1 MQQMRDLCCEQFF
14 QRLYFSRS
22 MPTTTSANP
31 LWQNVI
37 SELQNL
43 FPADVYEMWFSEL
56 VCTLETDSKI
66 VLEANSEFNAIWIE
80 NNFLDIIAQQARS
93 FAGTAVQV
101 AIEVANPK
109 VAEGAPDEQDGAG
122 RQSAAAGKNAAGG
135 IAGNRYVGSGASQD
149 SRADRSAAAV
159 IPNRAPTH
167 RTLIN
172 PVNTFDN
179 FVVGSGCQLAH
190 AASIAVANAP
200 GRAYNPLFVFG
211 ETGLGKTHLMHAVA
225 HQMLINNPSARIAYV
240 STEKFTN
247 EFIHAIRENK
257 LTKFRQY
264 YRNVDALLVDDIH
277 FLSGKEST
285 QEEFFHTFND
295 LFESG
300 RQIFLASDRPANE
313 IERLENRLISR
324 FQWGLVTDIQAPDYE
339 TRVAILRNKAA
350 AMHLD
355 LDDEIMDFLA
365 ERVSR
370 NVRRMEGALTRIAG
384 YDNLIARKLDLG
396 AVERLLSDLLYEE
409 AASKVT
415 IDEIQKKVSDYYKL
429 RYSELV
435 GRRRTS
441 AIVFPRQVAM
451 YICRMLTSDPLKSIG
466 DAFGGRDHGTV
477 IHACKQVENMMEQDG
492 SVKRGVDY
500 LIKQLSQ
507 NRS

>member
-1 MQQMRDLCCEQFF
+1 MSSTQAAGSLW
-14 QRLYFSRS
+14 RS
-22 MPTTTSANP
+22 AYN
-31 LWQNVI
+31 
-37 SELQNL
+37 ELKNL
-43 FPADVYEMWFSEL
+43 FPQDVFDMWFSDLSCSE
-56 VCTLETDSKI
+56 ETDTKL
-66 VLEANSEFNAIWIE
+66 VLTTKSEFNAIWIE
-80 NNFLDIIAQQARS
+80 NNYLDIIHKQVCS
-93 FAGTAVQV
+93 FAGSAVDV
-101 AIEVANPK
+101 SIEVA
-109 VAEGAPDEQDGAG
+109 ELDEVE
-122 RQSAAAGKNAAGG
+122 
-135 IAGNRYVGSGASQD
+135 IAD
-149 SRADRSAAAV
+149 SRFDSRQQAKTVKIAERAIQHSNTMRRS
-159 IPNRAPTH
+159 
-167 RTLIN
+167 LIN
-172 PVNTFDN
+172 PTNTFDN

-225 HQMLINNPSARIAYV
+225 HQMLVNNPKARIAYV

-313 IERLENRLISR
+313 IERLENRLVSR
-324 FQWGLVTDIQAPDYE
+324 FQWGLVTDVQAPDLE
-339 TRVAILRNKAA
+339 TRVAILRKKAA
-350 AMHLD
+350 AMQID
-355 LDDEIMDFLA
+355 MDEEVMDFLA

-384 YDNLIARKLDLG
+384 YNNLVDRKLDLN
-396 AVERLLSDLLYEE
+396 AVERLLSDLLHEE
-409 AASKVT
+409 AARKVT
-415 IDEIQKKVSDYYKL
+415 VDQIQNKVSDYYKI
-429 RYSELV
+429 RFTELI

-441 AIVFPRQVAM
+441 TIVVPRQVAM
-451 YICRMLTSDPLKSIG
+451 YIARTLTGDPLKSIG

-477 IHACKQVENMMEQDG
+477 IHACRQVENMMEQD
-492 SVKRGVDY
+492 SSLKRAVDY
-500 LIKQLSQ
+500 LIKQLSK
-507 NRS
+507 NND

>member
-1 MQQMRDLCCEQFF
+1 M
-14 QRLYFSRS
+14 SS
-22 MPTTTSANP
+22 SPTANT
-31 LWQNVI
+31 LWQNTTK
-37 SELQNL
+37 ELKNL
-43 FPADVYEMWFSEL
+43 FTEDVYEMWFSEL
-56 VCTLETDSKI
+56 VCTLESDSKL
-66 VLEANSEFNAIWIE
+66 VLTTHSEFNAIWIE
-80 NNFLDIIAQQARS
+80 NNFLDVISQQARS
-93 FAGTAVQV
+93 FAGTA
-101 AIEVANPK
+101 IEVSIEVEQAPKTADLDRTAANGHSK
-109 VAEGAPDEQDGAG
+109 GFNSRDS
-122 RQSAAAGKNAAGG
+122 RQSPDLRN
-135 IAGNRYVGSGASQD
+135 NRPLTQA
-149 SRADRSAAAV
+149 
-159 IPNRAPTH
+159 APTH

-172 PVNTFDN
+172 PTNTFEN
-179 FVVGSGCQLAH
+179 FVVGSGSQLAH

-225 HQMLINNPSARIAYV
+225 HQMLLNNPKAKIAYV

-257 LTKFRQY
+257 LTKFRKY

-324 FQWGLVTDIQAPDYE
+324 FQWGLVTDIQAPDFE
-339 TRVAILRNKAA
+339 TRFAILRNKAL
-350 AMHLD
+350 AMKIELD
-355 LDDEIMDFLA
+355 EEIMEFLA

-384 YDNLIARKLDLG
+384 YANLIDRKLDLD
-396 AVERLLSDLLYEE
+396 AVERLLSDLLHEE
-409 AASKVT
+409 AASKVSV
-415 IDEIQKKVSDYYKL
+415 DQIQKKVSDYYKI
-429 RYSELV
+429 RFSELI

-441 AIVFPRQVAM
+441 TIVFPRQVAM
-451 YICRMLTSDPLKSIG
+451 YISRTLTSDPLKSIG

-500 LIKQLSQ
+500 LIKQLSKE
-507 NRS
+507 RS

>member
-1 MQQMRDLCCEQFF
+1 M
-14 QRLYFSRS
+14 SS
-22 MPTTTSANP
+22 SPTADT
-31 LWQNVI
+31 LWQNTTK
-37 SELQNL
+37 ELKNL
-43 FPADVYEMWFSEL
+43 FPEDVYEMWFSEL
-56 VCTLETDSKI
+56 VCTLESDSKL
-66 VLEANSEFNAIWIE
+66 VLTTHSEFNAIWIE
-80 NNFLDIIAQQARS
+80 NNFLDVISQQARS
-93 FAGTAVQV
+93 FAGTA
-101 AIEVANPK
+101 IEVSIEVEQAPKTADLDRTAANGRSK
-109 VAEGAPDEQDGAG
+109 GFNSRDS
-122 RQSAAAGKNAAGG
+122 RQSPDLRN
-135 IAGNRYVGSGASQD
+135 NRPLTQA
-149 SRADRSAAAV
+149 
-159 IPNRAPTH
+159 APTH

-172 PVNTFDN
+172 PTNTFEN
-179 FVVGSGCQLAH
+179 FVVGSGSQLAH

-225 HQMLINNPSARIAYV
+225 HQMLLNNPKAKIAYV

-257 LTKFRQY
+257 LTKFRKY

-324 FQWGLVTDIQAPDYE
+324 FQWGLVTDIQAPDFE
-339 TRVAILRNKAA
+339 TRFAILRNKAL
-350 AMHLD
+350 AMKIELD
-355 LDDEIMDFLA
+355 EEIMEFLA

-384 YDNLIARKLDLG
+384 YANLIDRKLDLD
-396 AVERLLSDLLYEE
+396 AVERLLSDLLHEE
-409 AASKVT
+409 AASKVSV
-415 IDEIQKKVSDYYKL
+415 DQIQKKVSDYYKI
-429 RYSELV
+429 RFSELI

-441 AIVFPRQVAM
+441 TIVFPRQVAM
-451 YICRMLTSDPLKSIG
+451 YISRTLTSDPLKSIG

-500 LIKQLSQ
+500 LIKQLSKE
-507 NRS
+507 RS

>member
-1 MQQMRDLCCEQFF
+1 
-14 QRLYFSRS
+14 
-22 MPTTTSANP
+22 MPSTPIADT
-31 LWQNVI
+31 LWQNTNK
-37 SELQNL
+37 ELKNL
-43 FPADVYEMWFSEL
+43 FPEDVYEMWFSGL
-56 VCTLETDSKI
+56 VCTLETDTKL
-66 VLEANSEFNAIWIE
+66 VLTTHSEFNAIWIE
-80 NNFLDIIAQQARS
+80 NNFLDVITQYARS
-93 FAGTAVQV
+93 FAGTA
-101 AIEVANPK
+101 IEVSIE
-109 VAEGAPDEQDGAG
+109 VEQAEKTEELDGADADTRHNSINSSNG
-122 RQSAAAGKNAAGG
+122 RDGLQSPDLRN
-135 IAGNRYVGSGASQD
+135 NRPLTQ
-149 SRADRSAAAV
+149 
-159 IPNRAPTH
+159 NAPTH
-167 RTLIN
+167 RTLSN
-172 PVNTFDN
+172 PSNTFEN
-179 FVVGSGCQLAH
+179 FVVGSGSQLAH

-225 HQMLINNPSARIAYV
+225 HQMLTNNPNAKIAYV

-247 EFIHAIRENK
+247 EFIHAIRQNK
-257 LTKFRQY
+257 LTKFRKY

-324 FQWGLVTDIQAPDYE
+324 FQWGLVTDIQAPDFE
-339 TRVAILRNKAA
+339 TRFAILRNKAL
-350 AMHLD
+350 AMKID
-355 LDDEIMDFLA
+355 LDEEIMEFLA

-384 YDNLIARKLDLG
+384 YDNLIDRKLDLN
-396 AVERLLSDLLYEE
+396 AVERLLSDLLHEE

-415 IDEIQKKVSDYYKL
+415 VDQIQKKVSDYYKI
-429 RYSELV
+429 RFSELI

-441 AIVFPRQVAM
+441 SIVFPRQVAM
-451 YICRMLTSDPLKSIG
+451 YISRTLTSDPLKSIG

-477 IHACKQVENMMEQDG
+477 IHACKQVENIMEQDG

-500 LIKQLSQ
+500 LIKQLSKE
-507 NRS
+507 RT

>member
-1 MQQMRDLCCEQFF
+1 MSSTQTAA
-14 QRLYFSRS
+14 S
-22 MPTTTSANP
+22 
-31 LWQNVI
+31 LWQSTNQ
-37 SELQNL
+37 ELKNL

-56 VCTLETDSKI
+56 VCTVESDSKL
-66 VLEANSEFNAIWIE
+66 VLTANSEFNAIWIE
-80 NNFLDIIAQQARS
+80 NNFLDIITQQARS
-93 FAGTAVQV
+93 YAGTAVEV
-101 AIEVANPK
+101 SIEVEQAKEAEATRKPAANNRLDRMADK
-109 VAEGAPDEQDGAG
+109 S
-122 RQSAAAGKNAAGG
+122 RQSPDLRN
-135 IAGNRYVGSGASQD
+135 
-149 SRADRSAAAV
+149 DRPVTQSA
-159 IPNRAPTH
+159 PSH
-167 RTLIN
+167 RILIN
-172 PVNTFDN
+172 PSNTFEN
-179 FVVGSGCQLAH
+179 YVVGSGCQLAH

-225 HQMLINNPSARIAYV
+225 HQMLANNPQARIAYV

-313 IERLENRLISR
+313 IDRLENRLISR
-324 FQWGLVTDIQAPDYE
+324 FQWGLVTDIQAPDFE
-339 TRVAILRNKAA
+339 TRVAILRNKAS
-350 AMHLD
+350 AMKIV

-384 YDNLIARKLDLG
+384 YNNLIDRKLDLN
-396 AVERLLSDLLYEE
+396 AVERLLSDLLHEE

-415 IDEIQKKVSDYYKL
+415 IDQIQKKVTDYYKI
-429 RYSELV
+429 RFSELI

-451 YICRMLTSDPLKSIG
+451 YICRTLTSDPLKSIG

-477 IHACKQVENMMEQDG
+477 IHACKQVENMMEQDA
-492 SVKRGVDY
+492 SVKRGVEY
-500 LIKQLSQ
+500 LIKQLSKE
-507 NRS
+507 RS

>member
-1 MQQMRDLCCEQFF
+1 MSETSTALSLWASTHQQLK
-14 QRLYFSRS
+14 
-22 MPTTTSANP
+22 
-31 LWQNVI
+31 
-37 SELQNL
+37 NL
-43 FPADVYEMWFSEL
+43 FPEDIYEMWFSGLLCTHESESKL
-56 VCTLETDSKI
+56 VLQAE
-66 VLEANSEFNAIWIE
+66 SEFNAIWIE
-80 NNFLDIIAQQARS
+80 NNFLDVIAQQARS
-93 FAGTAVQV
+93 FSGTQVEVVIEAAVSSP
-101 AIEVANPK
+101 AKPSRLEA
-109 VAEGAPDEQDGAG
+109 APSKTERRTPARGEHRQETPHMTES
-122 RQSAAAGKNAAGG
+122 QSA
-135 IAGNRYVGSGASQD
+135 R
-149 SRADRSAAAV
+149 RS
-159 IPNRAPTH
+159 
-167 RTLIN
+167 LLN
-172 PVNTFDN
+172 PSNTFDN
-179 FVVGSGCQLAH
+179 FVVGSGNQLAH

-200 GRAYNPLFVFG
+200 GRAYNPLFVYG

-225 HQMLINNPSARIAYV
+225 HQMLVNNSAARIAYV

-257 LTKFRQY
+257 LAKFRRF

-324 FQWGLVTDIQAPDYE
+324 FQWGLVTDIQAPDFE
-339 TRVAILRNKAA
+339 TRVAILRKKAS
-350 AMHLD
+350 AMEIELD
-355 LDDEIMDFLA
+355 GEIMDFLA

-384 YDNLIARKLDLG
+384 FSALTGGRVDLES
-396 AVERLLSDLLYEE
+396 VERLLGDLLQEE
-409 AASKVT
+409 AASQVT
-415 IDEIQKKVSDYYKL
+415 VEQIQKKVAEYYQI
-429 RYSELV
+429 RMSEMV
-435 GRRRTS
+435 GRRRLS

-451 YICRMLTSDPLKSIG
+451 YISRTLTGDPLKSIG

-500 LIKQLSQ
+500 LIKQLSSA
-507 NRS
+507 RG

>member
-1 MQQMRDLCCEQFF
+1 M
-14 QRLYFSRS
+14 SS
-22 MPTTTSANP
+22 SPTADT
-31 LWQNVI
+31 LWQNTTK
-37 SELQNL
+37 ELKNL
-43 FPADVYEMWFSEL
+43 FPEDVYEMWFSEL
-56 VCTLETDSKI
+56 VCTLESDSKL
-66 VLEANSEFNAIWIE
+66 VLTTHSEFNAIWIE
-80 NNFLDIIAQQARS
+80 NNFLDVISQQARS
-93 FAGTAVQV
+93 FAGTA
-101 AIEVANPK
+101 IEVSIEVEQAPKTADLDRTAANGHSK
-109 VAEGAPDEQDGAG
+109 GFNSRDS
-122 RQSAAAGKNAAGG
+122 RQSPDLRN
-135 IAGNRYVGSGASQD
+135 NRPLTQA
-149 SRADRSAAAV
+149 
-159 IPNRAPTH
+159 APTH

-172 PVNTFDN
+172 PTNTFEN
-179 FVVGSGCQLAH
+179 FVVGSGSQLAH

-225 HQMLINNPSARIAYV
+225 HQMLLNNPKAKIAYV

-257 LTKFRQY
+257 LTKFRKY
-264 YRNVDALLVDDIH
+264 YRNVDSLLVDDIH

-324 FQWGLVTDIQAPDYE
+324 FQWGLVTDIQAPDFE
-339 TRVAILRNKAA
+339 TRFAILRNKAL
-350 AMHLD
+350 AMKIELD
-355 LDDEIMDFLA
+355 EEIMEFLA

-384 YDNLIARKLDLG
+384 YANLIDRKLDLD
-396 AVERLLSDLLYEE
+396 AVERLLSDLLHEE
-409 AASKVT
+409 AASKVSV
-415 IDEIQKKVSDYYKL
+415 DQIQKKVSDYYKI
-429 RYSELV
+429 RFSELI

-441 AIVFPRQVAM
+441 TIVFPRQVAM
-451 YICRMLTSDPLKSIG
+451 YISRTLTSDPLKSIG

-492 SVKRGVDY
+492 SVNRGVDY
-500 LIKQLSQ
+500 LIKQLSKE
-507 NRS
+507 RS

>member
-1 MQQMRDLCCEQFF
+1 MPATTQDPTLWESTNQQLK
-14 QRLYFSRS
+14 
-22 MPTTTSANP
+22 
-31 LWQNVI
+31 
-37 SELQNL
+37 NL
-43 FPADVYEMWFSEL
+43 FPADIYEMWFSDL
-56 VCTLETDSKI
+56 VCAHESRQKI
-66 VLEANSEFNAIWIE
+66 VLETTCEFNAIWIE
-80 NNFLDIIAQQARS
+80 SNFLEVIKQQAGS
-93 FAGTAVQV
+93 LAGEAVTISIVVAKSDEAEVSADTAGEELSNRV
-101 AIEVANPK
+101 AAHGRKGGRELPLNH
-109 VAEGAPDEQDGAG
+109 APP
-122 RQSAAAGKNAAGG
+122 
-135 IAGNRYVGSGASQD
+135 
-149 SRADRSAAAV
+149 
-159 IPNRAPTH
+159 PNRS
-167 RTLIN
+167 LLN
-172 PVNTFDN
+172 PSNTFDN
-179 FVVGSGCQLAH
+179 FVVGAGTQLAH

-225 HQMLINNPSARIAYV
+225 HQMLLNNPSARIAYI

-257 LTKFRQY
+257 LAKFRKY

-313 IERLENRLISR
+313 IEKLENRLVSR
-324 FQWGLVTDIQAPDYE
+324 FQWGLVSDIQAPDFE
-339 TRVAILRNKAA
+339 TRVAILRKKAA
-350 AMHLD
+350 SMRIT

-384 YDNLIARKLDLG
+384 YDALVDRKINLDS
-396 AVERLLSDLLYEE
+396 VERLLGDLLQEE

-415 IDEIQKKVSDYYKL
+415 VEQIQKKVADYYQIRL
-429 RYSELV
+429 SELV

-441 AIVFPRQVAM
+441 QIVFPRQVAM
-451 YICRMLTSDPLKSIG
+451 YISRTLTGDPLKSIG

-500 LIKQLSQ
+500 LTKQLSSG
-507 NRS
+507 RD

>member
-1 MQQMRDLCCEQFF
+1 MSSPNTVD
-14 QRLYFSRS
+14 S
-22 MPTTTSANP
+22 
-31 LWQNVI
+31 LWHNTNT
-37 SELQNL
+37 ELKNL
-43 FPADVYEMWFSEL
+43 FPAEVYDMWFRDL
-56 VCTLETDSKI
+56 VCTEETDSS
-66 VLEANSEFNAIWIE
+66 LRLTASSEFNAIWIE
-80 NNFLDIIAQQARS
+80 NNFLDIITQQVRS
-93 FAGTAVQV
+93 FAGSSMEVS
-101 AIEVANPK
+101 IEVK
-109 VAEGAPDEQDGAG
+109 CQEG
-122 RQSAAAGKNAAGG
+122 
-135 IAGNRYVGSGASQD
+135 
-149 SRADRSAAAV
+149 DRSGDGRLASDRV
-159 IPNRAPTH
+159 VESQSEIRNNRSPKPTEPTH

-172 PVNTFDN
+172 PTNTFEN
-179 FVVGSGCQLAH
+179 FVVGSGSQLAH

-200 GRAYNPLFVFG
+200 GRAYNPLFVYG
-211 ETGLGKTHLMHAVA
+211 DTGLGKTHLMHAVA
-225 HQMLINNPSARIAYV
+225 HQMLANNPNARIAYV

-257 LTKFRQY
+257 LAKFRKY

-300 RQIFLASDRPANE
+300 RQIFLASDRPVNE

-324 FQWGLVTDIQAPDYE
+324 FQWGLVTDIQAPDFE
-339 TRVAILRNKAA
+339 TRVAILKNKAC
-350 AMHLD
+350 AMKIE

-384 YDNLIARKLDLG
+384 YDNLIDRKLDLN
-396 AVERLLSDLLYEE
+396 AVERLLSDLLHEE

-415 IDEIQKKVSDYYKL
+415 VDQIQRRVADYYKI
-429 RYSELV
+429 RFSELV

-441 AIVFPRQVAM
+441 EIVFPRQVAM
-451 YICRMLTSDPLKSIG
+451 YICRTLTGDPLKSIG

-477 IHACKQVENMMEQDG
+477 IHACKQVEHIMEQDG

-500 LIKQLSQ
+500 LIKQLSKG
-507 NRS
+507 RC

>member
-1 MQQMRDLCCEQFF
+1 
-14 QRLYFSRS
+14 
-22 MPTTTSANP
+22 MPSAP
-31 LWQNVI
+31 IADSLWQNTNK
-37 SELQNL
+37 ELKNL
-43 FPADVYEMWFSEL
+43 FPRDVYEMWFSGL
-56 VCTLETDSKI
+56 VCTLETDTKL
-66 VLEANSEFNAIWIE
+66 VLTTHSEFNAIWIE
-80 NNFLDIIAQQARS
+80 NNFLDVITQYARS
-93 FAGTAVQV
+93 FAGTA
-101 AIEVANPK
+101 IEVSIE
-109 VAEGAPDEQDGAG
+109 VEQAEKTEELDGSDADTRHNSIDSRHG
-122 RQSAAAGKNAAGG
+122 RQSPDLRN
-135 IAGNRYVGSGASQD
+135 NRPLTQT
-149 SRADRSAAAV
+149 
-159 IPNRAPTH
+159 APTH

-172 PVNTFDN
+172 PSNTFEN
-179 FVVGSGCQLAH
+179 FVVGSGSQLAH

-225 HQMLINNPSARIAYV
+225 HQMLTNNPNAKIAYV

-247 EFIHAIRENK
+247 EFIHAIRQNK
-257 LTKFRQY
+257 LAKFRKY
-264 YRNVDALLVDDIH
+264 YRNVDALLIDDIH

-324 FQWGLVTDIQAPDYE
+324 FQWGLVTDIQAPDFE
-339 TRVAILRNKAA
+339 TRFAILRNKAL
-350 AMHLD
+350 AMKID
-355 LDDEIMDFLA
+355 LDEEIMEFLA

-384 YDNLIARKLDLG
+384 YDNLIDCKLDLN
-396 AVERLLSDLLYEE
+396 AVERLLSDLLHEE

-415 IDEIQKKVSDYYKL
+415 VDQIQKKVSDYYKI
-429 RYSELV
+429 RFSELI

-441 AIVFPRQVAM
+441 SIVFPRQVAM
-451 YICRMLTSDPLKSIG
+451 YISRTLTSDPLKSIG

-477 IHACKQVENMMEQDG
+477 IHACKQVENIMEQDG

-500 LIKQLSQ
+500 LIKQLSKE
-507 NRS
+507 RI

>member
-1 MQQMRDLCCEQFF
+1 MSKL
-14 QRLYFSRS
+14 S
-22 MPTTTSANP
+22 PTLS
-31 LWQNVI
+31 LWENVNQ
-37 SELQNL
+37 ELKNL
-43 FPADVYEMWFSEL
+43 FPADLYEMWFHDL
-56 VCTLETDSKI
+56 VCDEVGDNKL
-66 VLEANSEFNAIWIE
+66 VLTTSNEFNAIWIE
-80 NNFLDIIAQQARS
+80 NNYLDIIMQQARS
-93 FAGTAVQV
+93 FAGSAVQV
-101 AIEVANPK
+101 KIEVAKTEPVEKTEDKETVSANNRLAGTNADTRQTRSDRS
-109 VAEGAPDEQDGAG
+109 VAEG
-122 RQSAAAGKNAAGG
+122 
-135 IAGNRYVGSGASQD
+135 
-149 SRADRSAAAV
+149 
-159 IPNRAPTH
+159 IPTR
-167 RTLIN
+167 RTFLN
-172 PVNTFDN
+172 PRNTFEN
-179 FVVGSGCQLAH
+179 LVVGSGNQLAH

-225 HQMLINNPSARIAYV
+225 HQMLANNPNAKIAYV

-264 YRNVDALLVDDIH
+264 YRNLDALLVDDIH

-324 FQWGLVTDIQAPDYE
+324 FQWGLVTDIQAPDFE
-339 TRVAILRNKAA
+339 TRVAILRKKAA
-350 AMHLD
+350 AMNLSLD
-355 LDDEIMDFLA
+355 ADIMNFLA

-384 YDNLIARKLDLG
+384 YDALIDRKLDLE
-396 AVERLLSDLLYEE
+396 AVERLLADLLHEE
-409 AASKVT
+409 ASSKVT
-415 IDEIQKKVSDYYKL
+415 VDQIQKKVSDYYQI
-429 RYSELV
+429 RFSELI

-441 AIVFPRQVAM
+441 NIVFPRQVAM
-451 YICRMLTSDPLKSIG
+451 YISRTLTSDPLKAIG

-492 SVKRGVDY
+492 SVKRAVDY

-507 NRS
+507 ARV

>member
-1 MQQMRDLCCEQFF
+1 MPSPSPDLSLWESTNQQLK
-14 QRLYFSRS
+14 
-22 MPTTTSANP
+22 
-31 LWQNVI
+31 
-37 SELQNL
+37 NL
-43 FPADVYEMWFSEL
+43 FPADIYDMWFSDL
-56 VCTLETDSKI
+56 VCAHESRTEI
-66 VLEANSEFNAIWIE
+66 VLEAASEFNAIWIE
-80 NNFLDIIAQQARS
+80 NNFLDVIAQQARS
-93 FAGTAVQV
+93 RAGSN
-101 AIEVANPK
+101 IEIKIRAAKP
-109 VAEGAPDEQDGAG
+109 AGLSSDEVESSK
-122 RQSAAAGKNAAGG
+122 RNS
-135 IAGNRYVGSGASQD
+135 VSES
-149 SRADRSAAAV
+149 SRARSHSETSG
-159 IPNRAPTH
+159 RDG
-167 RTLIN
+167 TLPQRSLLN
-172 PVNTFDN
+172 PSNTFDN
-179 FVVGSGCQLAH
+179 FVVGSGNQLAH

-225 HQMLINNPSARIAYV
+225 HQMLLNNPAARIAYI

-257 LTKFRQY
+257 LAKFRKY

-313 IERLENRLISR
+313 IEKLENRLVSR
-324 FQWGLVTDIQAPDYE
+324 FQWGLVSDIQAPDFE
-339 TRVAILRNKAA
+339 TRVAILRKKAA
-350 AMHLD
+350 SMKIE

-384 YDNLIARKLDLG
+384 YDALIDRKIDLDS
-396 AVERLLSDLLYEE
+396 VERLLGDLLQEE

-415 IDEIQKKVSDYYKL
+415 VAQIQQKVADYYQIRL
-429 RYSELV
+429 SELV

-441 AIVFPRQVAM
+441 QIVFPRQVAM
-451 YICRMLTSDPLKSIG
+451 YISRTLTSDPLKSIG

-500 LIKQLSQ
+500 LVKQLSS
-507 NRS
+507 NRG

>member
-1 MQQMRDLCCEQFF
+1 MSDSIIAL
-14 QRLYFSRS
+14 S
-22 MPTTTSANP
+22 
-31 LWQNVI
+31 LWESVNQ
-37 SELQNL
+37 ELKNL
-43 FPADVYEMWFSEL
+43 FPQDLYDMWFEEL
-56 VCTLETDSKI
+56 KCTQESDAKL
-66 VLEANSEFNAIWIE
+66 VLTAPNEFNAIWIE
-80 NNFLDIIAQQARS
+80 NNYLDIISQQARS
-93 FAGTAVQV
+93 FAGTAVTV
-101 AIEVANPK
+101 VVEVAK
-109 VAEGAPDEQDGAG
+109 EQTAELDL
-122 RQSAAAGKNAAGG
+122 
-135 IAGNRYVGSGASQD
+135 AGNDSSSHSVNRLNSQTQD
-149 SRADRSAAAV
+149 AREARSADAV
-159 IPNRAPTH
+159 SNRVEVSQTR
-167 RTLIN
+167 RTFLN
-172 PVNTFDN
+172 PGNTFDN
-179 FVVGSGCQLAH
+179 LVVGAGNQLSH
-190 AASIAVANAP
+190 AASMAVANAP
-200 GRAYNPLFVFG
+200 GRAYNPLFVYG

-225 HQMLINNPSARIAYV
+225 HQMLANNPKARIAYV

-257 LTKFRQY
+257 LTKFRKY
-264 YRNVDALLVDDIH
+264 YRTVDALLVDDIH

-324 FQWGLVTDIQAPDYE
+324 FQWGLVTDIQAPDFE

-350 AMHLD
+350 AMDIHLD
-355 LDDEIMDFLA
+355 PEVMNFLA

-370 NVRRMEGALTRIAG
+370 NVRRMEGALTRIAS
-384 YDNLIARKLDLG
+384 YDALINQKLDLE
-396 AVERLLSDLLYEE
+396 AVERLLSDLLHEE
-409 AASKVT
+409 TLTKVT
-415 IDEIQKKVSDYYKL
+415 LDQIQKKVADFYQI
-429 RYSELV
+429 RFSELI

-451 YICRMLTSDPLKSIG
+451 YIGRTLTSDPLKAIG

-507 NRS
+507 GRAS

>member
-1 MQQMRDLCCEQFF
+1 
-14 QRLYFSRS
+14 
-22 MPTTTSANP
+22 MPNLSPTLS
-31 LWQNVI
+31 LWENVNQ
-37 SELQNL
+37 ELKNL
-43 FPADVYEMWFSEL
+43 FPADLYEMWFHDLICEEVSENKL
-56 VCTLETDSKI
+56 MLTTS
-66 VLEANSEFNAIWIE
+66 NEFNAIWIE
-80 NNFLDIIAQQARS
+80 NNYLDIIMQQARS
-93 FAGTAVQV
+93 FAGSAVQV
-101 AIEVANPK
+101 KIVVAK
-109 VAEGAPDEQDGAG
+109 VDVVEKEAADEIA
-122 RQSAAAGKNAAGG
+122 SAN
-135 IAGNRYVGSGASQD
+135 NRLATPPAD
-149 SRADRSAAAV
+149 SRQTRSDRSV
-159 IPNRAPTH
+159 SESVPTR
-167 RTLIN
+167 RTFLN
-172 PVNTFDN
+172 PRNTFEN
-179 FVVGSGCQLAH
+179 LVVGSGNQLAH

-225 HQMLINNPSARIAYV
+225 HQMLANNANAKIAYV

-264 YRNVDALLVDDIH
+264 YRNLDALLVDDIH

-324 FQWGLVTDIQAPDYE
+324 FQWGLVTDIQAPDFE
-339 TRVAILRNKAA
+339 TRVAILRKKAA
-350 AMHLD
+350 AMNLSLGAD
-355 LDDEIMDFLA
+355 IMNFLA

-384 YDNLIARKLDLG
+384 YDALIDRKLDLE
-396 AVERLLSDLLYEE
+396 AVERLLADLLHEE
-409 AASKVT
+409 ANSKVT
-415 IDEIQKKVSDYYKL
+415 VDQIQKKVSDYYQL
-429 RYSELV
+429 RFSELI

-441 AIVFPRQVAM
+441 NIVFPRQVAM
-451 YICRMLTSDPLKSIG
+451 YISRTLTSDPLKAIG

-492 SVKRGVDY
+492 SVKRAVDY

-507 NRS
+507 ARV

>member
-1 MQQMRDLCCEQFF
+1 
-14 QRLYFSRS
+14 
-22 MPTTTSANP
+22 MPSTQTAAS
-31 LWQNVI
+31 LWQNTDT
-37 SELQNL
+37 ELKNL
-43 FPADVYEMWFSEL
+43 FPADVYEMWFSDL
-56 VCTLETDSKI
+56 VCTVETDSK
-66 VLEANSEFNAIWIE
+66 LELTANNEFNAIWIE
-80 NNFLDIIAQQARS
+80 NNFLDIITQQARS
-93 FAGTAVQV
+93 FAGSAV
-101 AIEVANPK
+101 EVSIVVEQA
-109 VAEGAPDEQDGAG
+109 VEAVEAEKSGS
-122 RQSAAAGKNAAGG
+122 QSAANDRLNSKSRQAPDLRND
-135 IAGNRYVGSGASQD
+135 RPLTQSG
-149 SRADRSAAAV
+149 
-159 IPNRAPTH
+159 PTH

-172 PVNTFDN
+172 PSNTFEN
-179 FVVGSGCQLAH
+179 YVVGSGCQLAH

-225 HQMLINNPSARIAYV
+225 HQMLANNPKARIAYV

-313 IERLENRLISR
+313 IARLENRLISR
-324 FQWGLVTDIQAPDYE
+324 FQWGLVTDIQAPDFE
-339 TRVAILRNKAA
+339 TRMAILRNKAS
-350 AMHLD
+350 AMKIE

-384 YDNLIARKLDLG
+384 YNNLIDRTLDLN
-396 AVERLLSDLLYEE
+396 AVERLLSDLLHEE
-409 AASKVT
+409 AISKVT
-415 IDEIQKKVSDYYKL
+415 VDQIQNKVSDYYKI
-429 RYSELV
+429 RFSELI

-451 YICRMLTSDPLKSIG
+451 YISRTLTSDPLKAIG

-492 SVKRGVDY
+492 SVKRSVDY
-500 LIKQLSQ
+500 LIKQLSKE
-507 NRS
+507 RS